1 MKTYELH
8 KIHITQVHV
17 LPVAASLCGTVA
29 ADCLNP
35 DITASDVPE
44 EGPIMNVKHS
54 TAITMNNYIRL
65 IHLFLISQM

>member
-8 KIHITQVHV
+8 KIHITQVPV

-44 EGPIMNVKHS
+44 MCSRRMVCC
-54 TAITMNNYIRL
+54 L
-65 IHLFLISQM
+65 